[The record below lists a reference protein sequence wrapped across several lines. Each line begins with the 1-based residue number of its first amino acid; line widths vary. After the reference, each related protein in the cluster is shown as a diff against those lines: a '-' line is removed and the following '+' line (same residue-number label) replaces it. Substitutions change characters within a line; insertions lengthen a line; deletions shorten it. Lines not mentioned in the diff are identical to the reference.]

1 MTVAAISGIV
11 YRGFIRRRCCRYG
24 KFICALPKFEG
35 LILKKARCAI
45 WVRHRGRALFSAGA
59 SRRNG
64 RPKTM
69 LSRLSRDSSKDYQ
82 QSLRV
87 IGRFCTIVLFFA
99 CWAAV
104 RHWPH
109 PLYSLRNMLRV
120 AFVACI
126 AFALLRREAFA
137 DASLNYWDEALGYIA
152 TAALLDGI

>member
-1 MTVAAISGIV
+1 MVDMENLSAPG
-11 YRGFIRRRCCRYG
+11 
-24 KFICALPKFEG
+24 PNFEG
-35 LILKKARCAI
+35 VILNR
-45 WVRHRGRALFSAGA
+45 RAAPYGFAPQASPFLGGA

-109 PLYSLRNMLRV
+109 PLYSLSNMLRV
-120 AFVACI
+120 AFVACL
-126 AFALLRREAFA
+126 AFALVRREPFG
-137 DASLNYWDEALGYIA
+137 DTSLNYWDEGLGYIA
-152 TAALLDGI
+152 IAALLDAI

>member
-1 MTVAAISGIV
+1 
-11 YRGFIRRRCCRYG
+11 
-24 KFICALPKFEG
+24 
-35 LILKKARCAI
+35 
-45 WVRHRGRALFSAGA
+45 
-59 SRRNG
+59 
-64 RPKTM
+64 M

-109 PLYSLRNMLRV
+109 PLYPLSNMLRV
-120 AFVACI
+120 AFAACV

-137 DASLNYWDEALGYIA
+137 DTSLNYWDEALGYIA
-152 TAALLDGI
+152 TAALLDAV

>member
-1 MTVAAISGIV
+1 MLSVWKIYRRPAQIEGDPQEGAAPDRFATEGEPDS
-11 YRGFIRRRCCRYG
+11 RR
-24 KFICALPKFEG
+24 
-35 LILKKARCAI
+35 
-45 WVRHRGRALFSAGA
+45 A

-82 QSLRV
+82 QSIRV

-109 PLYSLRNMLRV
+109 PLYSLSNMLRV
-120 AFVACI
+120 AFAACV
-126 AFALLRREAFA
+126 AFALVRREAFA

-152 TAALLDGI
+152 TAALLDAL

>member
-1 MTVAAISGIV
+1 MGSPPQASPFLG
-11 YRGFIRRRCCRYG
+11 
-24 KFICALPKFEG
+24 
-35 LILKKARCAI
+35 
-45 WVRHRGRALFSAGA
+45 GA

-69 LSRLSRDSSKDYQ
+69 LSRLSRNSSKDYR

-109 PLYSLRNMLRV
+109 PLYSLSNMLRV
-120 AFVACI
+120 AFAACV

-137 DASLNYWDEALGYIA
+137 DTSLNYWDEGLGYIA
-152 TAALLDGI
+152 IAALLDAI

>member
-1 MTVAAISGIV
+1 MGSPPQASPFLG
-11 YRGFIRRRCCRYG
+11 
-24 KFICALPKFEG
+24 
-35 LILKKARCAI
+35 
-45 WVRHRGRALFSAGA
+45 GA

-109 PLYSLRNMLRV
+109 PLYSLSNMLRV
-120 AFVACI
+120 AFAACV

-137 DASLNYWDEALGYIA
+137 DTSLNYWDEALGYIA
-152 TAALLDGI
+152 TAALLDAL

>member
-1 MTVAAISGIV
+1 MWSVWKI
-11 YRGFIRRRCCRYG
+11 YRRR
-24 KFICALPKFEG
+24 PNFEG
-35 LILKKARCAI
+35 LILKEARCAI
-45 WVRHRGRALFSAGA
+45 RVRPQATPFVGGA

-64 RPKTM
+64 RPKTI

-82 QSLRV
+82 QSIRV

-109 PLYSLRNMLRV
+109 PLYSLSNMLRV
-120 AFVACI
+120 AFAACV
-126 AFALLRREAFA
+126 AFALVRREAFA

-152 TAALLDGI
+152 TAALLDAV

>member
-1 MTVAAISGIV
+1 MGSPPQASSFLG
-11 YRGFIRRRCCRYG
+11 
-24 KFICALPKFEG
+24 
-35 LILKKARCAI
+35 
-45 WVRHRGRALFSAGA
+45 GA

-109 PLYSLRNMLRV
+109 PLYSLSNMLRV
-120 AFVACI
+120 AFVACL
-126 AFALLRREAFA
+126 AFALVRREPFG
-137 DASLNYWDEALGYIA
+137 DTSLNYWDEGLGYIA
-152 TAALLDGI
+152 IAALLDAI

>member
-1 MTVAAISGIV
+1 MRSDPQEGAPRQMGSPLKASPVPSG
-11 YRGFIRRRCCRYG
+11 G
-24 KFICALPKFEG
+24 
-35 LILKKARCAI
+35 
-45 WVRHRGRALFSAGA
+45 

-69 LSRLSRDSSKDYQ
+69 LSRDSSQDYQ

-109 PLYSLRNMLRV
+109 PLYSFSNMLRV
-120 AFVACI
+120 AFVACL
-126 AFALLRREAFA
+126 AFALMRREAFA
-137 DASLNYWDEALGYIA
+137 DANLNYWDEALGYIA
-152 TAALLDGI
+152 TAALLDAI